1 MTMNTPVPPS
11 RFVFTHFFV
20 LLGAIGL
27 SLILGERFFFI
38 LFLQFLLCKT
48 IEGLKNPSLSATL
61 ILGAVVLAELST
73 LITLIPIVW
82 SSLPQLVY
90 LFLAHAY
97 LGHYFVWC
105 IRLFELIDQESETR
119 LCFTFS
125 WTCFL
130 SGLLPSQGYL
140 SRTVF
145 VGGVKPSTSLI
156 LTLVCGCSVLL
167 NNRLMTEL
175 IRHRLDSIV
184 WIIPQTILFIAHLST
199 HLIDCHS
206 HHYTDLVRLILQL
219 LFGALFFVSYLI
231 PLESSFGIFSAV
243 GYRRFLSR
251 TPLTLGFSAL
261 CSVVALL
268 AYGRSERDLFEASL
282 VFCLYAFHYVE
293 WQLYEAMVI
302 PPLHLLCSSFLF
314 GFCAFVLYV
323 CSQSCTNTT
332 STTKQPSRRPTV
344 HLFSWSVMRLS
355 VLVPALTKFTLLCW
369 NHTDWFGLGADSSV
383 GHVVSRVR
391 FERSA
396 IVGLFLIYLGLLMG
410 ARLFRIALKCAAA
423 GCASLA
429 SLPRIQTKQVRN
441 LLAFVLFVAY
451 FSLALCCI
459 WSPLIRSKF
468 GVVPNNYVLVW
479 PLAVLLSSVS
489 ISGLSRDKTVFHI
502 DPNQLRVQTARGV
515 EASIAFLWFVALS
528 GRIMDCRMIVLC
540 SCALFAFGL
549 FLLLHLLALI
559 VPAQG
564 SDSTGVQY
572 RFPAS
577 AWVSLSIRVGIF
589 IGFVLL
595 TFVLWVSWQLFQGA
609 TQLSDG
615 LILAVIGFSICLAA
629 LIVLRSESNHSVRDP
644 VSTAQQYAREQNGI
658 EVVNLPA
665 ESPPFNGKP
674 SGPNCNT
681 KLPLFVSSPKA
692 FEMARS
698 VTRLRIVLLLLGF
711 TFLCL
716 IWMVHQ
722 PTEASNS
729 ERSLLAV
736 LAISMFVLGQMTVG
750 CPRFIKLLTPNNE
763 EAPPSDWFLQYNCGC
778 SRLLTC
784 LVNASVLAVIL
795 CLYFSF
801 LWTHSDIEVLF
812 LPCFLFGLTGRWIC
826 RHRLFAP
833 LLGFTAVLLCSAWW
847 QSHLYH
853 SSHPPLPTFNRTVFR
868 VSYSKWRM
876 GIETALTVLLLPVH
890 GLFLADQAD
899 CTTEQLLSL
908 LVPRRLLIASSHA
921 DKDSTFCSLCTWLRA
936 AHLLSQFCAV
946 TLCAIHVL
954 TLACLAYI
962 LVASSFAS
970 ALYGLYSFGVCIYI
984 LVRVDVITDA

>member
-1 MTMNTPVPPS
+1 MGLGFRITTVQYFPRDMYNSDFIGYSYAHFLESECSFMLDRVSCFNRTDTFP
-11 RFVFTHFFV
+11 RFVTLWICGRYRPVEQFEELWSFCLDACNLVLLRVLPLVMEALKLFENISEENILIILLRNALPGSGHSVLSNLQRDVRWVKRGFV
-20 LLGAIGL
+20 LRSPGL
-27 SLILGERFFFI
+27 VSCPAYFHPRAA
-38 LFLQFLLCKT
+38 FL
-48 IEGLKNPSLSATL
+48 
-61 ILGAVVLAELST
+61 EL
-73 LITLIPIVW
+73 
-82 SSLPQLVY
+82 
-90 LFLAHAY
+90 
-97 LGHYFVWC
+97 
-105 IRLFELIDQESETR
+105 
-119 LCFTFS
+119 
-125 WTCFL
+125 
-130 SGLLPSQGYL
+130 
-140 SRTVF
+140 
-145 VGGVKPSTSLI
+145 
-156 LTLVCGCSVLL
+156 
-167 NNRLMTEL
+167 
-175 IRHRLDSIV
+175 
-184 WIIPQTILFIAHLST
+184 
-199 HLIDCHS
+199 
-206 HHYTDLVRLILQL
+206 L
-219 LFGALFFVSYLI
+219 LFGALFFFSYLI

-243 GYRRFLSR
+243 GYKRFLSR
-251 TPLTLGFSAL
+251 TPLALGFNAL
-261 CSVVALL
+261 CSMVALL

-282 VFCLYAFHYVE
+282 VFGLYAFHYVE

-302 PPLHLLCSSFLF
+302 PPLHLVCSSFLF
-314 GFCAFVLYV
+314 GFCAFILYV

-344 HLFSWSVMRLS
+344 RLFSWSVMRLS

-369 NHTDWFGLGADSSV
+369 NHTDWFGFAADSSV

-391 FERSA
+391 FERPT
-396 IVGLFLIYLGLLMG
+396 IVGVFLIYLGLLMG

-479 PLAVLLSSVS
+479 PLAVLISSVS

-549 FLLLHLLALI
+549 FLLLHLLARI

-577 AWVSLSIRVGIF
+577 TWVSLSIRVGIF

-595 TFVLWVSWQLFQGA
+595 TFVQWQGA

-615 LILAVIGFSICLAA
+615 LIFAVIGFSICLAA

-644 VSTAQQYAREQNGI
+644 VSTAQQDAREQNGI

-665 ESPPFNGKP
+665 ESPPSSGKL
-674 SGPNCNT
+674 SGPDCNT

-716 IWMVHQ
+716 IWIVHQ

-729 ERSLLAV
+729 DRSLLAV

-750 CPRFIKLLTPNNE
+750 CPRLIKLLTPNNE
-763 EAPPSDWFLQYNCGC
+763 EAPSSDWFLQYNCGC
-778 SRLLTC
+778 SRLLTS
-784 LVNASVLAVIL
+784 LVNVSVLTVIL

-801 LWTHSDIEVLF
+801 LWTHSDIELSNV
-812 LPCFLFGLTGRWIC
+812 
-826 RHRLFAP
+826 
-833 LLGFTAVLLCSAWW
+833 
-847 QSHLYH
+847 
-853 SSHPPLPTFNRTVFR
+853 VFC
-868 VSYSKWRM
+868 YS
-876 GIETALTVLLLPVH
+876 G
-890 GLFLADQAD
+890 
-899 CTTEQLLSL
+899 LLSS
-908 LVPRRLLIASSHA
+908 RLTHVSVRMKCKKRNS
-921 DKDSTFCSLCTWLRA
+921 DED
-936 AHLLSQFCAV
+936 
-946 TLCAIHVL
+946 CAIR
-954 TLACLAYI
+954 
-962 LVASSFAS
+962 SDDS
-970 ALYGLYSFGVCIYI
+970 
-984 LVRVDVITDA
+984 VD

>member
-48 IEGLKNPSLSATL
+48 IEGLQNPSLSAAF

-105 IRLFELIDQESETR
+105 IRLFELIDQESEVLELPLYSTFPATCTIVISLVIHTLTSWNPSVVLCLIGFVTLWICGRYRPVEQFEELWSFCLDACNLVLLRVLPLVMEALKLFENISEENILIILAR

-130 SGLLPSQGYL
+130 SGLLPSQGCL
-140 SRTVF
+140 SRT
-145 VGGVKPSTSLI
+145 GGVKPSTSLI

-175 IRHRLDSIV
+175 IRHRFDSIV

-206 HHYTDLVRLILQL
+206 HYYTDLVRLILQL
-219 LFGALFFVSYLI
+219 LFGALFFFSYLI

-243 GYRRFLSR
+243 GYKRFLSR
-251 TPLTLGFSAL
+251 TPLALGFNAL
-261 CSVVALL
+261 CSMVALL

-282 VFCLYAFHYVE
+282 VFGLYAFHYVE

-302 PPLHLLCSSFLF
+302 PPLHLVCSSFLF
-314 GFCAFVLYV
+314 GFCAFILYV

-344 HLFSWSVMRLS
+344 RLFSWSVMRLS

-369 NHTDWFGLGADSSV
+369 NHTDWFGFAADSSV

-391 FERSA
+391 FERPT
-396 IVGLFLIYLGLLMG
+396 IVGVFLIYLGLLMG

-489 ISGLSRDKTVFHI
+489 ISGLSRDKTMFHI

-549 FLLLHLLALI
+549 FLLLHLLARI

-577 AWVSLSIRVGIF
+577 TWVSLSIRVGIF

-595 TFVLWVSWQLFQGA
+595 TFVQWVSWQF
-609 TQLSDG
+609 
-615 LILAVIGFSICLAA
+615 
-629 LIVLRSESNHSVRDP
+629 
-644 VSTAQQYAREQNGI
+644 
-658 EVVNLPA
+658 
-665 ESPPFNGKP
+665 
-674 SGPNCNT
+674 
-681 KLPLFVSSPKA
+681 
-692 FEMARS
+692 
-698 VTRLRIVLLLLGF
+698 LLLGF

-716 IWMVHQ
+716 IWIVHQ

-729 ERSLLAV
+729 DRSLLAV

-750 CPRFIKLLTPNNE
+750 CPRLIKLLTPNNE
-763 EAPPSDWFLQYNCGC
+763 EAPSSDWFLQYNCGC
-778 SRLLTC
+778 SRLLTS
-784 LVNASVLAVIL
+784 LVNVSVLTVIL

-812 LPCFLFGLTGRWIC
+812 LPCFLFGLTGRWIG

-868 VSYSKWRM
+868 ISYSKWRM
-876 GIETALTVLLLPVH
+876 GIETVLTVLLLPVH